1 MIPENPEAAASPPA
15 PLDPARGT
23 DDMLPPL
30 YRELRRLAASQMA
43 RESAGQTIQ
52 ATELVHEAW
61 IRLHG
66 DNRWQDHHHF
76 LATAARTMRRIL
88 TDRAR
93 RKSRIKRGGDFI
105 RVDMAKAESATT
117 QGPEELVLL
126 IHEALERLEQI
137 DPLRARVVV
146 LKFFG
151 EMSNQEVATELG
163 VTERSVERY
172 WAFAKAWLFRE
183 VNKQIELP

>member
-1 MIPENPEAAASPPA
+1 MSESLGPAAGQR
-15 PLDPARGT
+15 LTGG
-23 DDMLPPL
+23 LHPPL

-61 IRLHG
+61 IRLYG
-66 DNRWQDHHHF
+66 NDAWQSPQHF
-76 LATAARTMRRIL
+76 LAAAARTMRRVLI
-88 TDRAR
+88 DRAR
-93 RKSRIKRGGDFI
+93 RKSRDKRGGDLI
-105 RVDMAKAESATT
+105 RVGLPSADAAS
-117 QGPEELVLL
+117 PEPVDQLLL
-126 IHEALERLEQI
+126 IDEALGRLEQI
-137 DPLRARVVV
+137 DPVRARVVV

-151 EMSNQEVATELG
+151 DLSNKEVAAELG

-183 VNKQIELP
+183 VNQRR